1 MHPSSF
7 TRGLVGLCTTIA
19 VAVFSL
25 PCLGAQKPAEAQAEP
40 EKKAE
45 PLVVAPET
53 LAQAVQDD
61 VNAAARK
68 YHLTELQ
75 LTGVVTKQSE
85 YKGEVHSFQFDV
97 MVNDRKLDKMVD
109 FSIFFGLKDALPKG
123 DKRIDEFAAGKTVTV
138 RGKSIAMGNGQVT
151 LLYCVLV
158 PKADDKRA
166 QKENP

>member
-7 TRGLVGLCTTIA
+7 TRCLVGLCVTIA
-19 VAVFSL
+19 GAIFSV
-25 PCLGAQKPAEAQAEP
+25 PCLGAQQPAAVLAEP

-45 PLVVAPET
+45 PLIVAPET

-97 MVNDRKLDKMVD
+97 MVNDRTMDKRVG
-109 FSIFFGLKDALPKG
+109 FSIFFGLKEALPKG
-123 DKRIDEFAAGKTVTV
+123 DNRINEFAAGKTVTV

-158 PKADDKRA
+158 PKADKSA
-166 QKENP
+166 KKEDE